1 MIEKIQ
7 ATVDQAENE
16 KLVTEFNL
24 AINELCPQ
32 VPLYMRNNVRAYN
45 SGLAGFNL
53 NAGGNTYYDWM
64 SWGN

>member
-1 MIEKIQ
+1 M
-7 ATVDQAENE
+7 AENE
-16 KLVTEFNL
+16 KVATELNL
-24 AINELCPQ
+24 ALNDLCPQ